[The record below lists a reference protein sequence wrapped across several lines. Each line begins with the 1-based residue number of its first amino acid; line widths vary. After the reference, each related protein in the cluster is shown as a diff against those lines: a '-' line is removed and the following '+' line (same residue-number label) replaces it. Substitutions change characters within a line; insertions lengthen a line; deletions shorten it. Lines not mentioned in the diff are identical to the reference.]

1 MSDSLWTAVYNG
13 NIDDLKLICDGD
25 PSQVNS
31 KNMHGD
37 TILHIACHIGCLEII
52 KYIHLL
58 NKHLMLVKNKSKQSP
73 LFLVSQRGYID
84 CVRFICAHNPSQ
96 LKSRD
101 ISGNTVL
108 IAVCNAPNK
117 LNILK
122 YLCSLDKS
130 LVSVANYMNQTP
142 LFFVAKNSIL
152 SYVKYIYSRDK
163 SQADVYTNDGQ
174 SVLHASCIG
183 GNIEVF
189 KYIYLNNKHLLNIVD
204 HNLNSVF
211 YLAAKY
217 GRNDIITFILQQ
229 DESKILERDINNK
242 SMLQV
247 YCECCNCLV
256 SIENI
261 YKRYE
266 RHESSAR
273 FDEEIKV
280 ILQSIKY
287 IVVHNLIKRLYGGI
301 NCPCCRTL
309 NRHPIKLYGDFSS
322 CICLICRNPVENP
335 RALKCGHI
343 FCMECLHMLYEK

>member
-1 MSDSLWTAVYNG
+1 MIMMSDSLWTAVYNG

-152 SYVKYIYSRDK
+152 SYV
-163 SQADVYTNDGQ
+163 
-174 SVLHASCIG
+174 
-183 GNIEVF
+183 